1 MSENTYGVSN
11 NDAAT
16 LALLYGGNRRGGIG
30 VGGDYGYG
38 SDVIAAKGLANGTA
52 ENAKL
57 DSLKQDVQVSYD
69 RMTDFLRDRQFQD
82 VASDL
87 QDVRREIVQQAGDS
101 RAETIDRVNTVNQNL
116 CDLSKELQQCC
127 CDIKTEVLKEN
138 AATRELINARA
149 LDEAQREN
157 DRADR
162 RANSGD
168 IVNAINQGNQLLLQ
182 AIQNQQHH
190 HWPRGRVAE

>member
-1 MSENTYGVSN
+1 MSEHNYGVNN

-16 LALLYGGNRRGGIG
+16 LALLYGGRRGGIG

-38 SDVIAAKGLANGTA
+38 SDYIAAKGFANGTA

-57 DSLKQDVQVSYD
+57 DKLQNDIKISSD
-69 RMTDFLRDRQFQD
+69 RQTDLLRDRQFQD
-82 VASDL
+82 IAVDL
-87 QDVRREIVQQAGDS
+87 QDVRREIVQQSANS
-101 RAETIDRVNTVNQNL
+101 RVETIDRVNAVQKDL
-116 CDLSKELQQCC
+116 CDLSKELQECC
-127 CDIKTEVLKEN
+127 CEIRTDVLKEN
-138 AATRELINARA
+138 SATRDLINARA

-168 IVNAINQGNQLLLQ
+168 IVSAIQQGNQLLLQ
-182 AIQNQQHH
+182 AIQNNCHH
-190 HWPRGRVAE
+190 HYRGGRGLAE